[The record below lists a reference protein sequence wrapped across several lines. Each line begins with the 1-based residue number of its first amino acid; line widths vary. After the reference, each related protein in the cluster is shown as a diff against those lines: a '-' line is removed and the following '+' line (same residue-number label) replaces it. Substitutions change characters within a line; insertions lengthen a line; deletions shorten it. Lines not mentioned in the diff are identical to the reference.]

1 MNLPPPRKLLL
12 TLLLAGLAALSPAV
26 HAAVVNINITDT
38 RGDGLTTTNDTLA
51 GPYGNNR
58 TINNWLGANT
68 GTIEIY
74 NISGDAIGIKGQDAF
89 GPAPAYAISSLEF
102 ANSSSS
108 KTPTNFALNAS
119 IGATLPTLPSGTAYR
134 IGNADDYSLF
144 YDLDSDFQL
153 QGNQTAV
160 SPNFVSGNYLGFR
173 FSAAS
178 APTDY
183 FYGWLGVTWDGTNMN
198 ILSGAYETTANTAI
212 LAGATAPSSGPSSSV
227 PDSSSTGAL
236 GLLLGGV
243 LVRHW
248 RRQRR
253 TA

>member
-1 MNLPPPRKLLL
+1 MNLSPRKLRL

-26 HAAVVNINITDT
+26 HAAVVNINLTDT
-38 RGDGLTTTNDTLA
+38 RGDGSFTTDDTLA

-58 TINNWLGANT
+58 AINNWLGANT

-74 NISGDAIGIKGQDAF
+74 NISGDAIGIKGQDAS

-108 KTPTNFALNAS
+108 KTPTNFATNDS
-119 IGATLPTLPSGTAYR
+119 IGPTLPSGTAYR

-144 YDLDSDFQL
+144 YDLDSDFPAP
-153 QGNQTAV
+153 GNQTVV

-198 ILSGAYETTANTAI
+198 ILSGAYESTANTAI
-212 LAGATAPSSGPSSSV
+212 LAGATPPSPGPSSSV

-253 TA
+253 AA

>member
-1 MNLPPPRKLLL
+1 MNLSPRKLLL

-26 HAAVVNINITDT
+26 HAAVVNINLTDT
-38 RGDGLTTTNDTLA
+38 RGDGSTTTDDTLA
-51 GPYGNNR
+51 GPYGQSKA
-58 TINNWLGANT
+58 IQNWLGANS
-68 GTIEIY
+68 GTI
-74 NISGDAIGIKGQDAF
+74 NIFNEQGGSIGIKGGERNNPPPSFSLA
-89 GPAPAYAISSLEF
+89 SSLEF
-102 ANSSSS
+102 ASGSSSA
-108 KTPTNFALNAS
+108 TPTNFALNAS
-119 IGATLPTLPSGTAYR
+119 IDASLPGGSAYR
-134 IGNADDYSLF
+134 TGAADDYSLF

-198 ILSGAYETTANTAI
+198 ILSGAYESTANTAI

-227 PDSSSTGAL
+227 PDSGSTGAL

-253 TA
+253 AA

>member
-1 MNLPPPRKLLL
+1 MNLPPRKLRL
-12 TLLLAGLAALSPAV
+12 TLLLAGLAVLSPAV

-38 RGDGLTTTNDTLA
+38 RGDGSTTTDDTLA

-58 TINNWLGANT
+58 VIQNWLGANT
-68 GTIEIY
+68 GTIEVY
-74 NISGDAIGIKGQDAF
+74 NISGNAIGIKGQE
-89 GPAPAYAISSLEF
+89 AYAAPPSFALASSLEF
-102 ANSSSS
+102 ASSSSS
-108 KTPTNFALNAS
+108 KTPTNFATNDS
-119 IGATLPTLPSGTAYR
+119 IGPTLPTTPSGTAYR

-144 YDLDSDFQL
+144 YDLDSDFPTA
-153 QGNQTAV
+153 GNQTVV

-212 LAGATAPSSGPSSSV
+212 LAGATAPSPGPSSSV

-236 GLLLGGV
+236 GLLLGGM

-253 TA
+253 AA